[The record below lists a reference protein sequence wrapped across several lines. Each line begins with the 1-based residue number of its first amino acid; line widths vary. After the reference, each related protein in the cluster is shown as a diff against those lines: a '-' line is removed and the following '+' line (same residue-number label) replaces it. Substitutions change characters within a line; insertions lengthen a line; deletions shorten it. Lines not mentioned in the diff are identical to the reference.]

1 MYLGIPP
8 ISEWGRIIA
17 RAAESMVMG
26 LKDFIVG
33 LGKVI
38 AKTPKAV
45 YRAGKHV
52 FKEVWKGIKTI
63 PAIVKLG
70 AQKTWQGLKAFG
82 RWSQN
87 FLLR

>member
-1 MYLGIPP
+1 LYLSIPP
-8 ISEWGRIIA
+8 ISEWGGIIA
-17 RAAESMVMG
+17 RAAKSMLIG

-38 AKTPKAV
+38 AKTPRAV

-52 FKEVWKGIKTI
+52 VKEVWKGIKAI
-63 PAIVKLG
+63 PGLVKVG
-70 AQKTWQGLKAFG
+70 AQKTWEGLKTFG
-82 RWSQN
+82 RWSKN